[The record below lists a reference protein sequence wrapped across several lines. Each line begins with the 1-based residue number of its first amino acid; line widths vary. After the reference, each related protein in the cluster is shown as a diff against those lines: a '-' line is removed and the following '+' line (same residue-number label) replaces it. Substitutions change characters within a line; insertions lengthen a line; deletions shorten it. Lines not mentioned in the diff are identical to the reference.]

1 MPVSFAWVTL
11 ALSCL
16 LAAPS
21 PSGKW
26 LVIAASSRQVAP
38 ALTSAK
44 TLKASWPD
52 AAVIASQDCSN
63 LAPDLYLTVVSTQT
77 DRAAAQ
83 SEAARLKTQVPDA
96 YIRACTLRPG
106 SRLQLG
112 VPLIDPSIE
121 NVPGDVVNWTD
132 ADRIS
137 QVVALP
143 AKGHLL
149 VRRQYQPDPN
159 DPNEGRRTAVLFF
172 SQSPS
177 DAHQLESDCQQF
189 SYTAQSGVIAISC
202 AREVAADN
210 LLHTIDVFKR
220 PSLEKITSVEHCRK
234 PQLSGAALS
243 CEEEQVGPDGK
254 LRLTPKHLRLEGQS

>member
-1 MPVSFAWVTL
+1 MPVSFAWVTVAL
-11 ALSCL
+11 ACL
-16 LAAPS
+16 LSAPS

-26 LVIAASSRQVAP
+26 LVVAASSRQVAP

-52 AAVIASQDCSN
+52 VAVIASQDCSN
-63 LAPDLYLTVVSTQT
+63 LAPDLYLAVVSMQT

-83 SEAARLKTQVPDA
+83 SEAARLKSQVPDA
-96 YIRACTLRPG
+96 YFRACTVRPQ
-106 SRLQLG
+106 SRLQLA
-112 VPLIDPSIE
+112 VPLIDASIE

-137 QVVALP
+137 QVVTLP
-143 AKGHLL
+143 EGHLWL
-149 VRRQYQPDPN
+149 RRQYQPDPD

-172 SQSPS
+172 NQSPS

-189 SYTAQSGVIAISC
+189 SYTAQAGVIAISC

-210 LLHTIDVFKR
+210 LLHTIDVFRR
-220 PSLEKITSVEHCRK
+220 PGLEKITSVDHCRK
-234 PQLSGAALS
+234 PQITGAALT
-243 CEEEQVGPDGK
+243 CDEEQVGPDGK
-254 LRLTPKHLRLEGQS
+254 LRLTPKHVRLEGQS